1 MKTKDLISIEL
12 FCTSHN
18 VEVSF
23 ISSLREYGLIEV
35 STVENASYISAEHL
49 QNIEKMIRMHYEM
62 GINFEG
68 IEAIFHLLQ
77 KVDDLH
83 NELSTLKNRINLYE
97 SY

>member
-1 MKTKDLISIEL
+1 MKTKDPISIEL

-23 ISSLREYGLIEV
+23 ISSLQEYGLIEV
-35 STVENASYISAEHL
+35 STVENATYISAEQL
-49 QNIEKMIRMHYEM
+49 QNLEKMMRMHYEM
-62 GINFEG
+62 DINIEG
-68 IEAIFHLLQ
+68 IETIIHLLQ